1 MDPISQGAL
10 GAVVPQSVLGNEK
23 LRIAAIIGCIAGL
36 APDLD
41 VFIQSASDP
50 LLALEYHRQFTHAL
64 LFIPIGAAIV
74 TIAVHG
80 FVRRKF
86 FLWETYLVCL
96 LGYATHGLLDACT
109 AYGTQLLWPFS
120 NYRVAWNNV
129 SVVDPFFTLPLVCL
143 VVFAGVL
150 RRRAL
155 ALVGLAWA
163 VGYLIFGVV
172 QHQRAETTG
181 ELLAATRGHEPTRL
195 VAKSGLGNLLVWR
208 VVYEHK
214 GHYYVDAV
222 RTGMTSTVCPGSSI
236 ASLDLSHDF
245 QWLQSDTQQ
254 RRDVERFRWFSGD
267 YLAVDPRMPNR
278 IVDIGYSVV
287 PNAID
292 PLWGIELDSNAP
304 REQHV
309 RYVEEEAVE
318 SRPEED
324 NRYWRLLIGMGC
336 HAIAN

>member
-23 LRIAAIIGCIAGL
+23 LRAAAIVGCIAGM

-41 VFIQSASDP
+41 VFISSAIDP

-64 LFIPIGAAIV
+64 VFIPIGAAIV
-74 TIAVHG
+74 ACVVHG
-80 FVRRKF
+80 FVRKTF
-86 FLWETYLVCL
+86 FPWETYLVCL

-129 SVVDPFFTLPLVCL
+129 SVIDPLFTLPVVCL
-143 VVFAGVL
+143 AVLAAVL
-150 RRRAL
+150 RRRVL
-155 ALVGLAWA
+155 AVAGLVWA
-163 VGYLIFGVV
+163 IVYLVFGVV
-172 QHQRAETTG
+172 QHERAENTG
-181 ELLAATRGHEPTRL
+181 RLLATTRGHDPTHL

-208 VVYEHK
+208 VVYEHN
-214 GHYYVDAV
+214 GRYYVDAV
-222 RTGMTSTVCPGSSI
+222 RTGVTSTVCLGTSI
-236 ASLDLSHDF
+236 ASLDLSRDF
-245 QWLQSDTQQ
+245 PWLQADSQQ

-267 YLAVDPRMPNR
+267 FLAVDPRMPNR

-292 PLWGIELDSNAP
+292 PLWGIELDSNASP
-304 REQHV
+304 QQHV

-324 NRYWRLLIGMGC
+324 NRYWRLLMGDGC
-336 HAIAN
+336 QTVSN